1 MSGDL
6 LFSYPPLIIG
16 TLVRRYKR
24 FFADIQ
30 LASGEVITAH
40 CPNTG
45 PMTGVCT
52 VGSLVGVSRS
62 DNPKRKLAYTWE
74 MIQIND
80 IWVGI
85 NTGLPNKVI
94 KLALEQG
101 KIPELRGNYSQ
112 IRAEVPYG
120 RENKS
125 RIDVLLVDADLPVRI
140 YLEIKNTTLAENN
153 IALFPDTTTTRGQKH
168 LRELMDLLPDARP
181 IMLYF
186 INREDCL
193 YFSPGDAYD
202 PTYGQLLR
210 EAVEKG
216 VQVLP
221 CRFAISTQGIRY
233 LGLAEMILP
242 EQFLYN

>member
-6 LFSYPPLIIG
+6 LFSYPPLITGI
-16 TLVRRYKR
+16 LLRRYQR

-52 VGSLVGVSRS
+52 LGSPVCVSRS
-62 DNPKRKLAYTWE
+62 DSPKRKLAYTWE
-74 MIQIND
+74 MIQVND

-101 KIPELRGNYSQ
+101 KIPELQGDYSQ
-112 IRAEVPYG
+112 IRPEVPYG
-120 RENKS
+120 KEKKS
-125 RIDVLLVDADLPVRI
+125 RIDFLLVDSHSPAPI
-140 YLEIKNTTLAENN
+140 YLEIKNTTLSENN
-153 IALFPDTTTTRGQKH
+153 VALFPDTTTTRGQKH
-168 LRELMDLLPDARP
+168 LRELINLLPDARP
-181 IMLYF
+181 TMLYF

-202 PTYGQLLR
+202 PIYGQLLR
-210 EAVEKG
+210 EAMQKG
-216 VQVLP
+216 VRVLP
-221 CRFAISTQGIRY
+221 CRFAISPQNISY
-233 LGLAEMILP
+233 LGLAKIVM
-242 EQFLYN
+242 N

>member
-6 LFSYPPLIIG
+6 VFSYPPLIAG

-45 PMTGVCT
+45 SMAGVCT
-52 VGSLVGVSRS
+52 EGSAVCVSPS

-74 MIQIND
+74 MIQVND
-80 IWVGI
+80 TWVGI

-94 KLALEQG
+94 KLALEQE

-112 IRAEVPYG
+112 VRAEVPYG
-120 RENKS
+120 KEKKS
-125 RIDVLLVDADLPVRI
+125 RIDLLLVDSASTSPI
-140 YLEIKNTTLAENN
+140 YLEIKNTTLAQNDV
-153 IALFPDTTTTRGQKH
+153 ALFPDTTTTRGQKH
-168 LRELMDLLPDARP
+168 LRELMDLLPEARP

-186 INREDCL
+186 INREDCF
-193 YFSPGDAYD
+193 YFAPGDAYD
-202 PTYGQLLR
+202 PTYGQLFR
-210 EAVEKG
+210 EAVQKG
-216 VQVLP
+216 VRVLP
-221 CRFAISTQGIRY
+221 CRFAISPQDIRY
-233 LGLAEMILP
+233 LGLAETILH
-242 EQFLYN
+242 